1 MGFSINDRINIGKYS
16 FDLQTEAKGNKIIG
30 EIIFQG
36 KVLRKIEKP
45 NEDPERER
53 ELAFEVHQSLKQILM
68 SKLQEKLKLKD
79 KKLPDEHKLRAQ
91 LLSFL
96 EIEEQDLKAFFFKQ
110 GNIEIFSIFDQRFKG
125 LLIDEWVKSMEKEIL
140 HNFFFGS
147 PHLIFL
153 PVHWK
158 KQKLTILFFNE
169 NKNKFKTALA
179 VANVRFSFLRKK
191 LYSKGNDIHKVI
203 SNFQGIKK
211 EWQ

>member
-96 EIEEQDLKAFFFKQ
+96 EIEEQDLKAFFF
-110 GNIEIFSIFDQRFKG
+110 
-125 LLIDEWVKSMEKEIL
+125 
-140 HNFFFGS
+140 
-147 PHLIFL
+147 
-153 PVHWK
+153 
-158 KQKLTILFFNE
+158 T
-169 NKNKFKTALA
+169 
-179 VANVRFSFLRKK
+179 
-191 LYSKGNDIHKVI
+191 
-203 SNFQGIKK
+203 
-211 EWQ
+211 